1 MHESCTNTNSLLAQI
16 SFGQLRSQQNFQ
28 PIFKSFVWE
37 NILALLFLLIFAFTF
52 YMLKQIHL
60 EFQNP
65 RVRLNETKSYCFP
78 SFSPM
83 FSGTQDGWLYVLQ
96 ALVGC

>member
-1 MHESCTNTNSLLAQI
+1 MHENCTNTNSLLAQI

-28 PIFKSFVWE
+28 SIFKSFVWE

-60 EFQNP
+60 EFQNL
-65 RVRLNETKSYCFP
+65 RVRLNETKS
-78 SFSPM
+78 
-83 FSGTQDGWLYVLQ
+83 
-96 ALVGC
+96 